1 MNSTISKIQILQL
14 GFFLLHHQE
23 LLHFILISFHHF
35 ILLQLF
41 TVFLLLEIVSSK
53 ILKEKFKFERNF
65 PLDTIGANVGL
76 AITQA
81 INLIGMCNW
90 GLRQTAELE
99 NQMTSVERIFEYIEL
114 EREKSLETPANVL
127 KSLPDQWSKVGVV
140 EFRNVFVKYSKQ
152 GEFVL
157 RNISFIV
164 KSGEKIGI
172 VGRTGAG
179 KTSLTQAI
187 YELAIISG
195 DIMIDNININSLGLH
210 TFRKVISIVPQD
222 PILFVGTLREN
233 LDPQCERSD
242 NEIWRSLEQ
251 VEMMNVVRNLSD
263 GLDTMISED
272 GSNFSIG
279 QRQLFCLARAILK
292 NNKILILD
300 EATANIDFE

>member
-1 MNSTISKIQILQL
+1 
-14 GFFLLHHQE
+14 
-23 LLHFILISFHHF
+23 
-35 ILLQLF
+35 
-41 TVFLLLEIVSSK
+41 
-53 ILKEKFKFERNF
+53 
-65 PLDTIGANVGL
+65 
-76 AITQA
+76 
-81 INLIGMCNW
+81 MCNW

-127 KSLPDQWSKVGVV
+127 KSLPDLWSKVGDI

-187 YELAIISG
+187 YELALVSG
-195 DIMIDNININSLGLH
+195 DIIIDNINIKTLGLH

-242 NEIWRSLEQ
+242 DEIWRSLEQ
-251 VEMMNVVRNLSD
+251 VEMMDVVRRLSD